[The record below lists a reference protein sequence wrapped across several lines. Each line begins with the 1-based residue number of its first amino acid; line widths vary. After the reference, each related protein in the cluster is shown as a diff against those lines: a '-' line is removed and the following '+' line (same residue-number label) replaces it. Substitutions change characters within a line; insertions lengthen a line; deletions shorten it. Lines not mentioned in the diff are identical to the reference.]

1 MIQTVSILI
10 GKENGE
16 LKYWKVFANR
26 EKAEKQKVAFE
37 EYDKI
42 HNLTNWEYF
51 IQDERIN
58 F

>member
-1 MIQTVSILI
+1 MEKVSILI
-10 GKENGE
+10 AKVDGE
-16 LKYWKVFANR
+16 LKYWKVFSDR

-51 IQDERIN
+51 IQDERV

>member
-1 MIQTVSILI
+1 MIQSVSILI
-10 GKENGE
+10 AKVDGE
-16 LKYWKVFANR
+16 LKYWKVFTDR

-51 IQDERIN
+51 IQDERV

>member
-1 MIQTVSILI
+1 MEKVSILI
-10 GKENGE
+10 GKVNGE
-16 LKYWKVFANR
+16 LKYWKVFADR
-26 EKAEKQKVAFE
+26 EKAEIQKNACE

-51 IQDERIN
+51 IQDETVI